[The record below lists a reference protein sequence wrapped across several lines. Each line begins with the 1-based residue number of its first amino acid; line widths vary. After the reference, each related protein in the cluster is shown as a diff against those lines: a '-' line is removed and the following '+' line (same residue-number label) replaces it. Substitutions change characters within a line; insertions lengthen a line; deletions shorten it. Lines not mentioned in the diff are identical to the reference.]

1 MATNRAR
8 EDREERKS
16 AGRVEGLS
24 ALLSADTKRGVAAI
38 ATFHMPT
45 PSVSAKGPSLTIS

>member
-8 EDREERKS
+8 EDREERKA